1 MKFLLFDLDET
12 LLRSDKTFSPR
23 TLEAL
28 RQCREKGVLIG
39 VSTSR
44 AEHNCLDFLPVL
56 QPDILIASGGAVIKH
71 HNAYIFTAEFSPVET
86 RSIIDSARAIFGED
100 YQITLDTLDGHYWNY
115 KVDPTIDDPTWG
127 KPIHTDYSDFTGG
140 ALKLCVQILD
150 LSMADAFAATLPEC
164 DFRRFSGSPWHKIT
178 KKNVT
183 KESAVRFACD
193 HFGIDLKDTAAFG
206 DDTPDIGMLQLCGTG
221 VAMGNAVEAVK
232 AAADIVIGTNDEDG
246 IAKFLEEYYQFSL

>member
-12 LLRSDKTFSPR
+12 LLRSDKTFSLR
-23 TLEAL
+23 TLNAL
-28 RQCREKGVLIG
+28 RQCREKGVLVG

-56 QPDILIASGGAVIKH
+56 KPDILIASGGAVIKH
-71 HNAYIFTAEFSPVET
+71 HDEYIYTAEFTREET
-86 RSIIDSARAIFGED
+86 RSIITAAQTVFGED

-115 KVDPTIDDPTWG
+115 KVDPTIEDPTWG
-127 KPIHTDYSDFTGG
+127 KPIHTDYTDFSGK

-150 LSMADAFAATLPEC
+150 LSKADQFASMLPEC
-164 DFRRFSGSPWHKIT
+164 DFHRFSGSPWHKIT

-183 KESAVRFACD
+183 KESAVQFACQ
-193 HFGIDLKDTAAFG
+193 HFGIDLKDAAAFG
-206 DDTPDIGMLQLCGTG
+206 DDTPDIGMIRLCGTG

-232 AAADIVIGTNDEDG
+232 EAADIVIGTNDDDG
-246 IAKFLEEYYQFSL
+246 IAKFLEEYYHLPR